1 MSRPIPIESK
11 NNIIFSIYF
20 CYYHDQLQVSIFS
33 FSLFTVMVQE
43 FKKNHTNSH
52 LFKIDNFSLL
62 TKYEI
67 DCIESSVFDL
77 CGRKW
82 KILVNYDEDEE
93 HVSIFLENQDPLDV
107 ELEYQV
113 YVVSQLKA
121 VWYPKVNVKWDFSAS
136 SKPIAKGITNLMSLD
151 DLKSKGFLI
160 EDCCMFGASLPDQK
174 TERPGTAECFSLI
187 EKPLNNK
194 VTWMMTKFSS
204 FDPEKAH
211 QSNEFIVGNRK
222 WRIEVHPRG
231 HEEAKGESC
240 SVYLVGEG
248 YINNAPKTKTFAK
261 SKLRVLDKLIGIILR
276 QPILIGLMKNM
287 MTLMVLWSSCH
298 CRNFVNL
305 IW

>member
-82 KILVNYDEDEE
+82 YRALFLTSFNIQTLIFIYFFPGQTNDHFSYSCLYENRKILLNYDEDEE

-121 VWYPKVNVKWDFSAS
+121 VWYPKVN
-136 SKPIAKGITNLMSLD
+136 GL
-151 DLKSKGFLI
+151 FLI
-160 EDCCMFGASLPDQK
+160 SLHL
-174 TERPGTAECFSLI
+174 FFI
-187 EKPLNNK
+187 YK
-194 VTWMMTKFSS
+194 V
-204 FDPEKAH
+204 
-211 QSNEFIVGNRK
+211 
-222 WRIEVHPRG
+222 
-231 HEEAKGESC
+231 
-240 SVYLVGEG
+240 
-248 YINNAPKTKTFAK
+248 
-261 SKLRVLDKLIGIILR
+261 
-276 QPILIGLMKNM
+276 
-287 MTLMVLWSSCH
+287 
-298 CRNFVNL
+298 
-305 IW
+305 